1 MTTNQNPG
9 LEIRTE
15 SLDGVAWIGI
25 FAALVSGG
33 IHLFLGLRMFPSGM
47 GISFLLAG
55 LGFLGA
61 IGLVLIAYH
70 RRLVYAVGIPFVL
83 VQIGLWYVLNF
94 MNGPKVFPAD
104 IGTIGAIDKI
114 AQLVLL
120 GVLVVLLRS

>member
-1 MTTNQNPG
+1 MATNQTG
-9 LEIRTE
+9 GVKVRIE
-15 SLDGVAWIGI
+15 SLDSIAWIGI
-25 FAALVSGG
+25 VAAIVSGAV
-33 IHLFLGLRMFPSGM
+33 HLFLGLRMFPSGM
-47 GISFLLAG
+47 GISFILAG

-61 IGLVLIAYH
+61 ITLVLIGYY

-83 VQIGLWYVLNF
+83 VQIGLWYVFNF

-120 GVLVVLLRS
+120 GVLVALLRS